1 MPSANQPS
9 SEVST
14 ETPGEASRPPS
25 TPATPKR
32 RRTRRL
38 LAGGVLPGN
47 EVLVVR
53 EPAQVRALNHPTR
66 VAILEALRVPAA
78 AATVAR
84 AISQPRQLVNY
95 HMRVLTE
102 ARLIERVEER
112 RKGNFI
118 EGVYRAVARSF
129 VVAAD
134 ASWTPRQAEVM
145 REQYALGA
153 LLDLGGRIQRDA
165 TTLLDR
171 AAEEQITIPSAAGVA
186 ELRFENDL
194 TRAAFMSAYQT
205 QVKDLVA
212 RYSSRS
218 GPSFRLILAIYPTVG
233 TNPADEE
240 RERQAAEREA
250 EREAAEAA
258 AAAGLEAE

>member
-1 MPSANQPS
+1 
-9 SEVST
+9 
-14 ETPGEASRPPS
+14 
-25 TPATPKR
+25 
-32 RRTRRL
+32 
-38 LAGGVLPGN
+38 
-47 EVLVVR
+47 VVR
-53 EPAQVRALNHPTR
+53 EPTQVRALNHPTR

-78 AATVAR
+78 AASVAR

-165 TTLLDR
+165 TTLLNR
-171 AAEEQITIPSAAGVA
+171 AAEEDITIPSAAGVA
-186 ELRFENDL
+186 DLHFPNDIARITFLNAYRMYLKELSE
-194 TRAAFMSAYQT
+194 
-205 QVKDLVA
+205 
-212 RYSSRS
+212 RYSSKGGQAYRVVM
-218 GPSFRLILAIYPTVG
+218 AIYPTVG

-250 EREAAEAA
+250 ERVAAEAAEATEA
-258 AAAGLEAE
+258 VEAAGPEMP